1 VASATRGTC
10 NLLPALRLRIPITL
24 CAAAALAAPATAAQT
39 GSISTNHGCYLVG
52 QTVKLTGTGFA
63 PSRTYLVTLDD
74 VIFGGGST
82 NASGGFSASFRPGGL
97 GANYAQLVD
106 TVEATDGGSTAG
118 ATFTVTRRT
127 GARFLAASGNARTL
141 KAPFELWDFSSAGA
155 QLPVYLHYIGPTG
168 AVRQTVSLGR
178 TGGQCGYLKTKP
190 RRVFPFVPTAGTW
203 IFQLDTHRGYARHTG
218 GPVARIAVGIA

>member
-1 VASATRGTC
+1 
-10 NLLPALRLRIPITL
+10 LRLRIPITL
-24 CAAAALAAPATAAQT
+24 CAAAALAAPAAAAQS

-52 QTVKLTGTGFA
+52 QTVKLRGTGFA

-82 NASGGFSASFRPGGL
+82 NASGAFSASFRPGGL

-106 TVEATDGGSTAG
+106 AVEATDGGSTAG
-118 ATFTVTRRT
+118 ATFTLTRRT
-127 GARFLAASGNARTL
+127 GARFLAARGNPRTL
-141 KAPFELWDFSSAGA
+141 KAPFELWDFSGTGSP
-155 QLPVYLHYIGPTG
+155 LPVYLHYVSPSG
-168 AVRQTVSLGR
+168 AVRQTVSLGH

-203 IFQLDTHRGYARHTG
+203 TFQLDTHHQYSRRARG
-218 GPVARIAVGIA
+218 PIARISVGIA

>member
-1 VASATRGTC
+1 M
-10 NLLPALRLRIPITL
+10 
-24 CAAAALAAPATAAQT
+24 AAALAAPATAAQT

-52 QTVKLTGTGFA
+52 QTVKLTGSGFA

-106 TVEATDGGSTAG
+106 MVEATDGGSTAG
-118 ATFTVTRRT
+118 ATFTLTRRT
-127 GARFLAASGNARTL
+127 GARFLAARGNARTL

-155 QLPVYLHYIGPTG
+155 PLPVYLHYISPTG

-190 RRVFPFVPTAGTW
+190 RRVFPFVPTAGNVD
-203 IFQLDTHRGYARHTG
+203 LPARHAPPILTPRPGTDREDQRRDRMRGPTRTHSRSLTQTG
-218 GPVARIAVGIA
+218 